1 MRKHERFSEVPIAM
15 QEELKLPATTIE
27 IPRVFPSM
35 RDESLIPCSDSNAI
49 LHSLSLLERTLVFPE
64 ATRGVP

>member
-35 RDESLIPCSDSNAI
+35 RDES
-49 LHSLSLLERTLVFPE
+49 
-64 ATRGVP
+64 